1 MTLGAVLLSLTSL
14 SSFASN
20 SVDINKLLKTDQP
33 QTNTAVISF
42 LDKSDNEEKL
52 QFFREAFEKQK
63 LHLFENPDQYFDESY
78 PLKEYVKAW
87 SLTAQLKK
95 DPENTTLQKDIQ
107 AFIT

>member
-20 SVDINKLLKTDQP
+20 SVDIDKLLKTDQP

-63 LHLFENPDQYFDESY
+63 L
-78 PLKEYVKAW
+78 
-87 SLTAQLKK
+87 
-95 DPENTTLQKDIQ
+95 QK
-107 AFIT
+107 